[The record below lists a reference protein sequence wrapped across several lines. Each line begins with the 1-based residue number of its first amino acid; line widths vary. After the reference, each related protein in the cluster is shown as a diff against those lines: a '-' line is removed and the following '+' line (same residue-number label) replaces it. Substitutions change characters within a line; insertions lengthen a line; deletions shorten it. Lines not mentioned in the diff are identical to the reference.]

1 MKRLLMVVSLLSFAV
16 VGCAGANIT
25 STIRESKLGGGGDV
39 QTRCEPCDMRS
50 ASELKKIFE
59 KYDGW
64 QVFYISEFTTA
75 NRLGT
80 SAVICF
86 ERIRK

>member
-1 MKRLLMVVSLLSFAV
+1 MRRLLIIVSLLGIAV
-16 VGCAGANIT
+16 IGCAGANIT
-25 STIRESKLGGGGDV
+25 STFRQSKLEGGDV
-39 QTRCEPCDMRS
+39 QTRCEPCDMRN

-59 KYDGW
+59 RYDGW
-64 QVFYISEFTTA
+64 QVFYISEFTTG

>member
-1 MKRLLMVVSLLSFAV
+1 MKRLLIVVSLLCAALM
-16 VGCAGANIT
+16 GCAGANIT
-25 STIRESKLGGGGDV
+25 STLRQSNLDSTNL
-39 QTRCEPCDMRS
+39 QTRCEPCDMRD
-50 ASELKKIFE
+50 AKELKQLFE

-75 NRLGT
+75 NRVGT
-80 SAVICF
+80 SGVICF

>member
-1 MKRLLMVVSLLSFAV
+1 MVILLLGVAV
-16 VGCAGANIT
+16 IGCAGANIT

-39 QTRCEPCDMRS
+39 QTRCEPCDLRD
-50 ASELKKIFE
+50 AKELKQIFE

-80 SAVICF
+80 SAVVCF

>member
-1 MKRLLMVVSLLSFAV
+1 MTRLLIAVSLLCIAV
-16 VGCAGANIT
+16 IGCAGANIT
-25 STIRESKLGGGGDV
+25 SNIRGPKLDGDV
-39 QTRCEPCDMRS
+39 QTRCEPCDMRDTK
-50 ASELKKIFE
+50 ELKQIFE

-75 NRLGT
+75 NRVGT
-80 SAVICF
+80 SGVVCF

>member
-1 MKRLLMVVSLLSFAV
+1 MGRLLIIVSLLGIAIM
-16 VGCAGANIT
+16 GCAGANIT
-25 STIRESKLGGGGDV
+25 STLRQSKLDGGDV
-39 QTRCEPCDMRS
+39 QTRCEPCDMRN
-50 ASELKKIFE
+50 ANELKKIFE

-64 QVFYISEFTTA
+64 QVFYISEFTTG

-80 SAVICF
+80 SAVVCF

>member
-1 MKRLLMVVSLLSFAV
+1 MKRLLIIMSLLRFV
-16 VGCAGANIT
+16 VIGCAGANIT

-59 KYDGW
+59 KYPKAPLD
-64 QVFYISEFTTA
+64 I
-75 NRLGT
+75 GT
-80 SAVICF
+80 NVDDS
-86 ERIRK
+86 

>member
-1 MKRLLMVVSLLSFAV
+1 MRRLLIIVSLLGVAV